1 MKISLLILFMTTV
14 QQCRTQ
20 DRAETVILNCPDD
33 FEVLADPSHPLGF
46 ATWTE
51 PTTSDVTGRTHRIY
65 RSYRPSS
72 MLPVGENDVIYV
84 FSDENDNR
92 ATCTFKVTVTSVDT
106 TPPVVYNCPEKISTT
121 VEVGSKHA
129 VLHWSEPSAMDN
141 SGVVV
146 LKERTHLPG
155 QLFPVLPDNQMV
167 RYTYTDPSMNE
178 AYCTFNVLTETEDTT
193 NPEIISCP
201 NTVTREVEL
210 HSNGS
215 YVEWTNPTA
224 IDNSGTVNLISVT
237 HSRGDFFPI
246 GITKVEYLF
255 GDSSGNS
262 ANCRIDVVVTE
273 VDRMVPKISH
283 CPNDIIAGV
292 KAPSTTTTVH
302 WTEPTA
308 SDNSGKA
315 LMTGRSNAPGSEFEL
330 GSPTEVIYQFSDQS
344 GNTAYCSFDVM
355 VINDTTKP
363 SIIGC
368 PSRIIRQV
376 NRSEKGM
383 RVTWEEP
390 IAYDDTA
397 YVEKMFNTHNSGD
410 FFYIGSTGVE
420 YVFKDLAGNTEE
432 CSFEVQITFVAEVVS
447 SGNDPGGQSSQGM
460 DPQVLNRLIM
470 LVPMTTGTTAV
481 LICLI
486 IVIGVYRVK
495 RARIQDTISARQQD
509 QDDLVPR
516 GPPYFV
522 FRTEKYE
529 SLNPGRDYLQVG
541 QILEKQVR
549 PIAGHVGDEVQRESM
564 KRRSKGAVNRG
575 KSRKHHH
582 HHQHQHQHQH
592 TDEKN
597 FISMRKANTLSDS
610 CRQGSPRTACS
621 DVHAIVAYVD
631 VNDVGDS
638 DSIDNTDADDSL
650 DEV

>member
-1 MKISLLILFMTTV
+1 
-14 QQCRTQ
+14 
-20 DRAETVILNCPDD
+20 
-33 FEVLADPSHPLGF
+33 
-46 ATWTE
+46 
-51 PTTSDVTGRTHRIY
+51 
-65 RSYRPSS
+65 
-72 MLPVGENDVIYV
+72 
-84 FSDENDNR
+84 
-92 ATCTFKVTVTSVDT
+92 
-106 TPPVVYNCPEKISTT
+106 
-121 VEVGSKHA
+121 
-129 VLHWSEPSAMDN
+129 MDN

-167 RYTYTDPSMNE
+167 RYTYTDSSMNE
-178 AYCTFNVLTETEDTT
+178 AYCTFTVLTETEDTT
-193 NPEIISCP
+193 KPEIISCP

-355 VINDTTKP
+355 VIN
-363 SIIGC
+363 
-368 PSRIIRQV
+368 
-376 NRSEKGM
+376 
-383 RVTWEEP
+383 
-390 IAYDDTA
+390 
-397 YVEKMFNTHNSGD
+397 
-410 FFYIGSTGVE
+410 
-420 YVFKDLAGNTEE
+420 
-432 CSFEVQITFVAEVVS
+432 VAEVVS
-447 SGNDPGGQSSQGM
+447 SGNDPGGQSSQDM

-495 RARIQDTISARQQD
+495 RARIQDTLSARQQD

-597 FISMRKANTLSDS
+597 FMSMRTANTLSDS